1 MEQLPILSD
10 SLPIPRKSGIQIQL
24 LSVLSLS
31 HLFDQCGLTLTS
43 KKVNYLTTVL

>member
-10 SLPIPRKSGIQIQL
+10 SLPRMMIKL

-43 KKVNYLTTVL
+43 KQVNYLTTVL